1 MEDEDLEETNNE
13 DCRQRA
19 RRLATFRKR
28 RQREDKIESRPYSTC
43 VSLYTSYD
51 IFTVYI
57 YHVAPRPNSS
67 SACAR
72 PSLRIRIPS
81 TVVST

>member
-13 DCRQRA
+13 DCGQRP
-19 RRLATFRKR
+19 RRLATLMR
-28 RQREDKIESRPYSTC
+28 RQREDKIETC

-57 YHVAPRPNSS
+57 PCCAAP
-67 SACAR
+67 
-72 PSLRIRIPS
+72 
-81 TVVST
+81 

>member
-13 DCRQRA
+13 DCGQRA
-19 RRLATFRKR
+19 RRLATLIK
-28 RQREDKIESRPYSTC
+28 EEKTNKIESRPYSTC
-43 VSLYTSYD
+43 VSLYTSYE
-51 IFTVYI
+51 YYSLCI

-81 TVVST
+81 NIM

>member
-13 DCRQRA
+13 DCGQRA
-19 RRLATFRKR
+19 RRLATLRKR
-28 RQREDKIESRPYSTC
+28 RQREDKIESRPIQHVHPCILRTMC
-43 VSLYTSYD
+43 
-51 IFTVYI
+51 I

-72 PSLRIRIPS
+72 PSLHIRIPS
-81 TVVST
+81 YVMSGCR